1 MSPTV
6 TTAAA
11 TAATAAAATMREA
24 FVATASE
31 LLDEDPRVAVL
42 LAGIS
47 VDAFA
52 PAAGRHPDRV
62 VNLGIR
68 EQLLVGAA
76 GGMALAGMRPIAHT
90 YAPFLVE
97 RAFEQVKLDLGH
109 QDVDAVLVSVG
120 ASHDWAEGGAT
131 HRAPGDV
138 ALLDTLHGW
147 SVHLPGHPDEVPG
160 LLRRAVRG
168 GRHYLRLTTAT
179 NAAPAP
185 GPGLRVVRRGSDRAA
200 GTVLAVGP
208 LLDRTLAAVAG
219 LDVTVLHAV
228 TIRPLDPGPLLG
240 TLAAPA
246 VVLVEPTLA
255 GTSAAVVGALLAD
268 RPHRVLGLGV
278 GREELRRYGDADAH
292 DRAHGL
298 DVAGIARSVTDFLGH
313 PS

>member
-1 MSPTV
+1 MTTTMRETFV
-6 TTAAA
+6 DTAAA
-11 TAATAAAATMREA
+11 
-24 FVATASE
+24 
-31 LLDEDPRVAVL
+31 LLDDDPRVAVL

-52 PAAGRHPDRV
+52 PAAARHPDRV

-131 HRAPGDV
+131 HRAPADV
-138 ALLDTLHGW
+138 ALLDTLAGW

-160 LLRRAVRG
+160 LLRQAVRG
-168 GRHYLRLTTAT
+168 GRHYLRLTTTA

-185 GPGLRVVRRGSDRAA
+185 RPGLRVVRRGSERAV

-208 LLDRTLAAVAG
+208 MLDRALAAVAG

-228 TIRPLDPGPLLG
+228 TVRPLDPEPLLD
-240 TLAAPA
+240 TLATPA

-255 GTSAAVVGALLAD
+255 GTSAAAVGRLLG
-268 RPHRVLGLGV
+268 RLPHRLLGLGV
-278 GREELRRYGDADAH
+278 AREELRHYGDPAEH

-298 DVAGIARSVTDFLGH
+298 DVAGIARSVTEFVSAQ
-313 PS
+313 P

>member
-1 MSPTV
+1 
-6 TTAAA
+6 
-11 TAATAAAATMREA
+11 MREA
-24 FVATASE
+24 FVDAATA
-31 LLDEDPRVAVL
+31 LLDQDPQVAVL

-52 PAAGRHPDRV
+52 PAAHRHPDRV

-109 QDVDAVLVSVG
+109 QEVGAVLVSVG
-120 ASHDWAEGGAT
+120 ASHDWAEGGRT
-131 HRAPGDV
+131 HRAPEDV
-138 ALLDTLHGW
+138 ALLGTLEGW

-160 LLRRAVRG
+160 LLREAVRG
-168 GRHYLRLTTAT
+168 GRHYLRLSTAT

-185 GPGLRVVRRGSDRAA
+185 EPGLRVVRRGSRAA
-200 GTVLAVGP
+200 RGSVLAVGP
-208 LLDRTLAAVAG
+208 MLDRTLAAVQG
-219 LDVTVLHAV
+219 LDVSVLHAV
-228 TIRPLDPGPLLG
+228 TVRPLDPAALLD
-240 TLAAPA
+240 TLAEPAEPA

-255 GTSAAVVGALLAD
+255 GTSTGEVGGLLRH
-268 RPHRVLGLGV
+268 RPHRLLGLGV
-278 GREELRRYGDADAH
+278 GREELRRYGDAAEH

-298 DVAGIARSVTDFLGH
+298 DVAGIRRSVTGFLTSTG
-313 PS
+313 